1 MRYPFIILAFTLA
14 FPLQAAIYRCETS
27 AGASFQET
35 PCAEGPSTEVKVE
48 DYRIG
53 TRAVPKVDLGLDK
66 EPHHSPRSYMQ
77 KARKQNDRACFS
89 KKQQLET
96 LQWKLRNGY
105 KASAGE
111 HMRQRRRQIED
122 YMRTFCR

>member
-1 MRYPFIILAFTLA
+1 MRSFLIILSLALA
-14 FPLQAAIYRCETS
+14 FPVQAAIYRCETP
-27 AGASFQET
+27 AGASFQES
-35 PCAEGPSTEVKVE
+35 PCAEGASTEIRVK

-53 TRAVPKVDLGLDK
+53 TRALPKLDLGLDK
-66 EPHHSPRSYMQ
+66 VPRHRPRSYMQ

-89 KKQQLET
+89 KRQQLET
-96 LQWKLRNGY
+96 LQWKLRHGY

-111 HMRQRRRQIED
+111 QMRQRRRQIED